1 MPLTVTIVTPQ
12 KKVVHK
18 LAVDELVMP
27 AEKGEV
33 TILPGHTPLL
43 TTLGVGMIRT
53 LSGDERIN
61 FLVSYGFAE
70 VRDNQVLIL
79 GEDIKP
85 ASDLDLEL
93 SQKAKAE
100 VEQAGMNKVLG
111 EMEYANYLRK
121 LEQAQKEVELAKLF
135 KTQGSATQ
143 PQSKKNKK

>member
-27 AEKGEV
+27 TEKGEV
-33 TILPGHTPLL
+33 TVLPGHTPLL
-43 TTLGVGMIRT
+43 TTLGVGIIRT
-53 LSGDERIN
+53 LSGDEQIN

-85 ASDLDLEL
+85 ASDLDVEL

-100 VEQAGMNKVLG
+100 VEQAEIGRVLG

-121 LEQAQKEVELAKLF
+121 LEQAQKEVELARFF
-135 KTQGSATQ
+135 KVQ
-143 PQSKKNKK
+143 PPSKKSKK

>member
-1 MPLTVTIVTPQ
+1 MPLAVTIVTPQ
-12 KKVVHK
+12 KKVVYK
-18 LAVDELVMP
+18 LPVDELVMP

-33 TILPGHTPLL
+33 TILPGHAPLL

-61 FLVSYGFAE
+61 FLVSFGFAE

-85 ASDLDLEL
+85 ASELDLEL

-100 VEQAGMNKVLG
+100 VEQAAMNKVLG

-121 LEQAQKEVELAKLF
+121 LEQAQKEVELARFF
-135 KTQGSATQ
+135 KTQ
-143 PQSKKNKK
+143 PQQKKPKK

>member
-1 MPLTVTIVTPQ
+1 MSLSVTIVTPQ

-33 TILPGHTPLL
+33 TILLGHTPLL

-53 LSGDERIN
+53 LSGNERIN

-79 GEDIKP
+79 GEDIQP
-85 ASDLDLEL
+85 ASELDVERAK
-93 SQKAKAE
+93 KAKAE
-100 VEQAGMNKVLG
+100 VEQAAMNKVLG
-111 EMEYANYLRK
+111 EIEYANYLRK

-135 KTQGSATQ
+135 KTQ
-143 PQSKKNKK
+143 PQSKKSKK

>member
-43 TTLGVGMIRT
+43 TTLGVGIIRT
-53 LSGDERIN
+53 LSQDERIN

-85 ASDLDLEL
+85 ASELDEEKA
-93 SQKAKAE
+93 SQAKAE
-100 VEQAGMNKVLG
+100 VEQAAMNKVLG
-111 EMEYANYLRK
+111 EIEYANYLRK

-135 KTQGSATQ
+135 KTQPQ
-143 PQSKKNKK
+143 PKKPKK